1 MNQSENVAFAMPYEQ
16 ITHYAKIQGQGVAA
30 PIRAPTTFS
39 ATSTKGFMFASHNFV
54 SPIAADITRS
64 GVGVYA
70 AKLRDGL
77 PLVLAIVPT
86 VMGTDGKRVQVQDY
100 NPTTRVISFSAFD
113 AAGLA
118 DDLDATDFVTFTLI
132 GTKSVPGY

>member
-16 ITHYAKIQGQGVAA
+16 ITLFAKVQGQGPAA

-39 ATSTKGFMFASHNFV
+39 ATSTKGFMFSSHNFV
-54 SPIAADITRS
+54 STVAANITRS
-64 GVGVYA
+64 GVGVYT

-77 PLVLAIVPT
+77 PLVLDIVPT
-86 VMGTDGKRVQVQDY
+86 VMGTDGKRVQIQDY

-113 AAGLA
+113 AAGALA
-118 DDLDATDFVTFTLI
+118 DLATTDFVTFTII